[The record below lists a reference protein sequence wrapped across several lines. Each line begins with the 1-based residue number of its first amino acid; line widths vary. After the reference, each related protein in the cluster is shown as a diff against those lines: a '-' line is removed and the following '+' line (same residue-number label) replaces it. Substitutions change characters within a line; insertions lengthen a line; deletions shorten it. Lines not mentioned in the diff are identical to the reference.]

1 MYDEFFHNLFRSC
14 IYIFE
19 KQKVT
24 KSKVHNSFQIVNIS
38 RSSDS
43 LSIKED
49 KVPEEVKFSL
59 LPYLILNIK
68 ESIATV
74 ILSSQFVNKKGI
86 AFSNELIVQV
96 IFKFEKKL
104 PITQGEKDT
113 VKIQNYEELLSI
125 IGITVGTF
133 RGILYEWLK
142 GSQLQH
148 PLPYI
153 DIEEFIKG
161 LRISFSK

>member
-1 MYDEFFHNLFRSC
+1 M
-14 IYIFE
+14 
-19 KQKVT
+19 
-24 KSKVHNSFQIVNIS
+24 NIS

-86 AFSNELIVQV
+86 ALSNELIVQV

-113 VKIQNYEELLSI
+113 VKIQNYE
-125 IGITVGTF
+125 
-133 RGILYEWLK
+133 
-142 GSQLQH
+142 
-148 PLPYI
+148 
-153 DIEEFIKG
+153 D
-161 LRISFSK
+161 

>member
-1 MYDEFFHNLFRSC
+1 MKCLFRSSNG
-14 IYIFE
+14 IYLIE
-19 KQKVT
+19 KQKM
-24 KSKVHNSFQIVNIS
+24 KKYKAHNSFQIVNIS
-38 RSSDS
+38 RSSDALS
-43 LSIKED
+43 LNVD

-68 ESIATV
+68 ESIVTV
-74 ILSSQFVNKKGI
+74 ILSSQFINKDKK
-86 AFSNELIVQV
+86 ALSNELNVQI
-96 IFKFEKKL
+96 IFKFVNKL
-104 PITQGEKDT
+104 PIIQEGKDSI
-113 VKIQNYEELLSI
+113 KIQNYEELLSI
-125 IGITVGTF
+125 VNIAVGTF

-142 GSQLQH
+142 GSQLQQ